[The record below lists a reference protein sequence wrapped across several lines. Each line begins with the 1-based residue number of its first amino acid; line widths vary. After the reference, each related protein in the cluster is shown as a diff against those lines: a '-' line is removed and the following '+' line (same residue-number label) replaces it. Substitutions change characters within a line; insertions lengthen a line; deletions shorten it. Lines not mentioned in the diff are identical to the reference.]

1 MTLLFFNS
9 ALGPWVLDGTAI
21 AAIST
26 AIGGVLSAVIVNL
39 ANRKDKANEYRDKK
53 LEGGLSELGGMVQKV
68 QDTMDGI
75 AETTEAIKDG
85 TKKTQRYRL
94 FHDLKAEL
102 MKGYTTIEKYRE
114 LSILFESYQ
123 SLGGNGE
130 IEKLFDKYELL
141 PTKEEEH
148 DIN

>member
-1 MTLLFFNS
+1 MILTFLDS
-9 ALGPWVLDGTAI
+9 AIGPWVLDGTAI

-26 AIGGVLSAVIVNL
+26 AIGGVLSAIIVNL

-53 LEGGLSELGGMVQKV
+53 MEGGLNELGDMIQGV
-68 QDTMDGI
+68 QDTISNI
-75 AETTEAIKDG
+75 ATNTDLIKDG

-102 MKGYTTIEKYRE
+102 MQGYTTLEKYRE
-114 LSILFESYQ
+114 LSILFESYKA
-123 SLGGNGE
+123 LGGNGE

-141 PTKEEEH
+141 PTKEEE
-148 DIN
+148 